1 MPVLHGFYVHPG
13 QIHRA
18 QPQGKLP
25 DRAILVPR
33 FESRHE
39 ADNQIRILRHRR
51 RCNKILVSLRAERWA
66 PGLKQQNGRK
76 QRRQEKPGGLW
87 PWVKAGWALE
97 SRRGGEGAW
106 GMKEKSSGAILDSA
120 WLQVK

>member
-39 ADNQIRILRHRR
+39 ADNQIRILRYRR
-51 RCNKILVSLRAERWA
+51 RRNKILVSLRAERWA

-76 QRRQEKPGGLW
+76 QRRQEKPGSLC
-87 PWVKAGWALE
+87 VSVHAGSALA
-97 SRRGGEGAW
+97 SRRRRGSGW

-120 WLQVK
+120 WL